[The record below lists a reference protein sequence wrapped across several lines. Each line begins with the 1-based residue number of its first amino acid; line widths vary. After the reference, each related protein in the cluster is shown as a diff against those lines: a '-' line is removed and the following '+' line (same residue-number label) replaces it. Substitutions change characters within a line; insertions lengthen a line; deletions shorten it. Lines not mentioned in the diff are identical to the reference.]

1 MVLLKATAVK
11 FALWQSMALPL
22 VVSHVGAVVG
32 VVVGVVVGAV
42 VGAVVVVGVV
52 VGAAV
57 GLCVLEVVQTQQ
69 SHPLQPT
76 APSHTPAFTPCLQQM
91 PSVPQ

>member
-32 VVVGVVVGAV
+32 
-42 VGAVVVVGVV
+42 AVVVVGVV

-69 SHPLQPT
+69 CHPLQPT
-76 APSHTPAFTPCLQQM
+76 DPSHTPAFTPCLQQM

>member
-1 MVLLKATAVK
+1 VGQRLKTSYSGHTLHV
-11 FALWQSMALPL
+11 AL
-22 VVSHVGAVVG
+22 G